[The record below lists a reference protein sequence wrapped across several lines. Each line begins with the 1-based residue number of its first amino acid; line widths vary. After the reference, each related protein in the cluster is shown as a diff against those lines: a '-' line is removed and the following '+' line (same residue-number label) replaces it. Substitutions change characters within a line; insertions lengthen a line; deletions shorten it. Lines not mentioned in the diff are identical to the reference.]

1 MHNKSCA
8 ANRRDKMYLP
18 LISLNTMSYTCHES
32 ASGLFRLALR
42 LNRQGDTLVTALRA
56 YTTGANDVPVPVSTD
71 IVLADTTC
79 GFTNTGSEYMFLFR
93 AEGTIQ
99 YYTLKC
105 DTNSLIANGV
115 SSAKFQ
121 TTAVK
126 SNLLHRA
133 NPLGVSFQVVEADGS
148 YVPTNNVYIGQDI
161 KLRLILNKGAESFG
175 PDNWGYIF
183 HTAISKDFEEDAE
196 LLLQIFTP
204 GLGTEVKVE
213 GQLPTSEFTCYA
225 KVKRD
230 DAVEISIP
238 KAYAD
243 ASSATLTEWVTSG
256 GGIKVTSF
264 HDRIGVK
271 VIHRRPGTTL
281 DAGRVV
287 LPDDAIATL
296 ATGSTYVYSLHNS
309 NAQQAQFGLV
319 AFEDTTAITINYN
332 EYTVSTET
340 IDGAPASGPT
350 DTVSLDEYQFL
361 PKHTAAK
368 RFVLPFPSSYMFEYE
383 FDDPVNDQGY
393 TIENPG
399 ATVTRAE
406 GAPVFVEGDL
416 NGASDAL
423 EIISANPIHVHGIVP
438 TQSTQAG
445 NGRAGFGLPSLEQW
459 SSRQHFY
466 AMEGK
471 KYDLIFVS
479 HKGDMDDIKI
489 KLGSITTSFIGSTLS
504 SQTGFSKTEVTRV
517 MGETDPSRFEYYE
530 HSDFQVTN
538 TDDYRTECG
547 LVEFQERSAEHE
559 CTDTTSDHTFSSRF
573 AGSFSS
579 KPGDLLDN
587 DCDGFTDEEVLNGE
601 DDDGDGDI
609 DEDLA
614 LREIFEF
621 KPVTESIGHFTLNTA
636 LSDVF
641 DDYWVIE
648 TNPFSAF
655 KVADAPSL
663 FFGVKYEV
671 CYDGDL
677 PTTCAQPTIASCASA
692 QRKRRDISGAISEH
706 FASVHV
712 SISGNRTDEYGSS
725 NTKEHSKVITD
736 EHSCEKDTN
745 FWLSIA
751 GLGAISLMELFMI
764 GGMMWYKRHVMRLLH
779 ETLIGYRISDTF
791 LFSIIKYYEQTNFIG
806 SSSILKFNEVIF

>member
-1 MHNKSCA
+1 MATCTVA
-8 ANRRDKMYLP
+8 LVL
-18 LISLNTMSYTCHES
+18 LIAIQHASSIEVSYTCHES

-56 YTTGANDVPVPVSTD
+56 YTTGANDVPVP
-71 IVLADTTC
+71 
-79 GFTNTGSEYMFLFR
+79 
-93 AEGTIQ
+93 
-99 YYTLKC
+99 
-105 DTNSLIANGV
+105 
-115 SSAKFQ
+115 
-121 TTAVK
+121 
-126 SNLLHRA
+126 
-133 NPLGVSFQVVEADGS
+133 
-148 YVPTNNVYIGQDI
+148 
-161 KLRLILNKGAESFG
+161 G

-183 HTAISKDFEEDAE
+183 HTAVSKDFEEDAE

-350 DTVSLDEYQFL
+350 ETVSLDEYQFL

-438 TQSTQAG
+438 S
-445 NGRAGFGLPSLEQW
+445 
-459 SSRQHFY
+459 
-466 AMEGK
+466 
-471 KYDLIFVS
+471 
-479 HKGDMDDIKI
+479 
-489 KLGSITTSFIGSTLS
+489 
-504 SQTGFSKTEVTRV
+504 
-517 MGETDPSRFEYYE
+517 ETDPSRFEYYE

-547 LVEFQERSAEHE
+547 LVEFQAAPNRPFMLIIFEKTDAG
-559 CTDTTSDHTFSSRF
+559 CTDTSSEHTFSSRF

-601 DDDGDGDI
+601 DDDGDGYI

-621 KPVTESIGHFTLNTA
+621 KPATESIGHFTLNTA

-648 TNPFSAF
+648 TNPFNAF
-655 KVADAPSL
+655 KVADAPFL

-677 PTTCAQPTIASCASA
+677 PTTCVQPTIASCASA

-725 NTKEHSKVITD
+725 NTKKHSKVITD

-751 GLGAISLMELFMI
+751 GFGAISLMELFMI
-764 GGMMWYKRHVMRLLH
+764 GGMMWYKRHVIRLLP

-806 SSSILKFNEVIF
+806 SSSILNFNEFIF

>member
-1 MHNKSCA
+1 MATCTVA
-8 ANRRDKMYLP
+8 LVL
-18 LISLNTMSYTCHES
+18 LIAIQHASSIEVSYTCHES

-56 YTTGANDVPVPVSTD
+56 YTTGANDVPVP
-71 IVLADTTC
+71 
-79 GFTNTGSEYMFLFR
+79 
-93 AEGTIQ
+93 
-99 YYTLKC
+99 
-105 DTNSLIANGV
+105 
-115 SSAKFQ
+115 
-121 TTAVK
+121 
-126 SNLLHRA
+126 
-133 NPLGVSFQVVEADGS
+133 
-148 YVPTNNVYIGQDI
+148 
-161 KLRLILNKGAESFG
+161 G

-281 DAGRVV
+281 DA
-287 LPDDAIATL
+287 
-296 ATGSTYVYSLHNS
+296 
-309 NAQQAQFGLV
+309 AQQAQFGLV
-319 AFEDTTAITINYN
+319 AFEDTTTITINYN

-340 IDGAPASGPT
+340 IEGAPASGPT

-438 TQSTQAG
+438 TQSIQAG
-445 NGRAGFGLPSLEQW
+445 NGRAGFVLPSLEQW

-547 LVEFQERSAEHE
+547 LVEFQAAPNRPFMLIIFEKTDAG

-614 LREIFEF
+614 LREIFGV
-621 KPVTESIGHFTLNTA
+621 KSLNR
-636 LSDVF
+636 
-641 DDYWVIE
+641 
-648 TNPFSAF
+648 AF

-677 PTTCAQPTIASCASA
+677 PTTCVQPT
-692 QRKRRDISGAISEH
+692 RKRRDISGAISEH

-725 NTKEHSKVITD
+725 NTKEQSKVITD

-764 GGMMWYKRHVMRLLH
+764 GGMMWYKRHVMRLLP

-791 LFSIIKYYEQTNFIG
+791 IFSIIKYYEQTNFIG
-806 SSSILKFNEVIF
+806 SFSILKFNEFIF

>member
-1 MHNKSCA
+1 MATCTVA
-8 ANRRDKMYLP
+8 LVL
-18 LISLNTMSYTCHES
+18 LIAIQHASSIEVSYTCHES

-56 YTTGANDVPVPVSTD
+56 YTTGANDVPVPDNPACEATSHVNGIFEVSTD

-105 DTNSLIANGV
+105 DTDSLIANGV
-115 SSAKFQ
+115 SSAEFQ

-340 IDGAPASGPT
+340 IEGAPASGPT
-350 DTVSLDEYQFL
+350 DTVSLDEYQVLMMKGGSTIGEIILEGDKPFGVFMESDFTVASPVNAVGLQFL

-445 NGRAGFGLPSLEQW
+445 NGRAGFVLPSLEQW

-547 LVEFQERSAEHE
+547 LVEFQAAPNRPFMLIIFEKTDAGVLHE
-559 CTDTTSDHTFSSRF
+559 AYLPFGVGYPPINLCTDTSSEHTFSSRF

-601 DDDGDGDI
+601 DDDGDGYI

-614 LREIFEF
+614 LREIFERGIKVNELFYDTTNPSNAKNFIIVNGCQEF
-621 KPVTESIGHFTLNTA
+621 KPATESIGHFTLNTA

-648 TNPFSAF
+648 TNPFNAF
-655 KVADAPSL
+655 KVRHHCKPRP
-663 FFGVKYEV
+663 V
-671 CYDGDL
+671 
-677 PTTCAQPTIASCASA
+677 
-692 QRKRRDISGAISEH
+692 RKPRR
-706 FASVHV
+706 
-712 SISGNRTDEYGSS
+712 
-725 NTKEHSKVITD
+725 
-736 EHSCEKDTN
+736 
-745 FWLSIA
+745 
-751 GLGAISLMELFMI
+751 
-764 GGMMWYKRHVMRLLH
+764 
-779 ETLIGYRISDTF
+779 
-791 LFSIIKYYEQTNFIG
+791 
-806 SSSILKFNEVIF
+806 

>member
-1 MHNKSCA
+1 
-8 ANRRDKMYLP
+8 
-18 LISLNTMSYTCHES
+18 
-32 ASGLFRLALR
+32 
-42 LNRQGDTLVTALRA
+42 
-56 YTTGANDVPVPVSTD
+56 
-71 IVLADTTC
+71 
-79 GFTNTGSEYMFLFR
+79 
-93 AEGTIQ
+93 
-99 YYTLKC
+99 
-105 DTNSLIANGV
+105 
-115 SSAKFQ
+115 
-121 TTAVK
+121 
-126 SNLLHRA
+126 
-133 NPLGVSFQVVEADGS
+133 
-148 YVPTNNVYIGQDI
+148 
-161 KLRLILNKGAESFG
+161 
-175 PDNWGYIF
+175 
-183 HTAISKDFEEDAE
+183 
-196 LLLQIFTP
+196 
-204 GLGTEVKVE
+204 
-213 GQLPTSEFTCYA
+213 
-225 KVKRD
+225 
-230 DAVEISIP
+230 
-238 KAYAD
+238 
-243 ASSATLTEWVTSG
+243 
-256 GGIKVTSF
+256 
-264 HDRIGVK
+264 
-271 VIHRRPGTTL
+271 
-281 DAGRVV
+281 
-287 LPDDAIATL
+287 
-296 ATGSTYVYSLHNS
+296 
-309 NAQQAQFGLV
+309 
-319 AFEDTTAITINYN
+319 
-332 EYTVSTET
+332 
-340 IDGAPASGPT
+340 
-350 DTVSLDEYQFL
+350 
-361 PKHTAAK
+361 
-368 RFVLPFPSSYMFEYE
+368 MFEYE

-479 HKGDMDDIKI
+479 HKGDMDDIK
-489 KLGSITTSFIGSTLS
+489 
-504 SQTGFSKTEVTRV
+504 
-517 MGETDPSRFEYYE
+517 
-530 HSDFQVTN
+530 
-538 TDDYRTECG
+538 
-547 LVEFQERSAEHE
+547 

-614 LREIFEF
+614 LREIFERGIKVNELFYDTTNPSNAKNFIIVDGCQEF

-764 GGMMWYKRHVMRLLH
+764 GGMMWYKRHVMRLL
-779 ETLIGYRISDTF
+779 
-791 LFSIIKYYEQTNFIG
+791 Q
-806 SSSILKFNEVIF
+806 

>member
-1 MHNKSCA
+1 MATCTVA
-8 ANRRDKMYLP
+8 LVL
-18 LISLNTMSYTCHES
+18 LIAIQHASSIEVSYTCHES

-56 YTTGANDVPVPVSTD
+56 YTTGANDVPVP
-71 IVLADTTC
+71 
-79 GFTNTGSEYMFLFR
+79 
-93 AEGTIQ
+93 
-99 YYTLKC
+99 
-105 DTNSLIANGV
+105 
-115 SSAKFQ
+115 
-121 TTAVK
+121 
-126 SNLLHRA
+126 
-133 NPLGVSFQVVEADGS
+133 
-148 YVPTNNVYIGQDI
+148 
-161 KLRLILNKGAESFG
+161 G

-281 DAGRVV
+281 DA
-287 LPDDAIATL
+287 
-296 ATGSTYVYSLHNS
+296 
-309 NAQQAQFGLV
+309 AQQAQFGLV

-340 IDGAPASGPT
+340 IEGAPASGPT

-445 NGRAGFGLPSLEQW
+445 NGRAGFVLPSLEQW

-547 LVEFQERSAEHE
+547 LVEFQAAPNRPFMLIIFEK
-559 CTDTTSDHTFSSRF
+559 TDADTSSEHTFSSRF

-601 DDDGDGDI
+601 DDDGDGYI

-621 KPVTESIGHFTLNTA
+621 KPATESIGHFTLNTA

-648 TNPFSAF
+648 TNPFNAF
-655 KVADAPSL
+655 KVADAPFL
-663 FFGVKYEV
+663 FFGVKYE
-671 CYDGDL
+671 
-677 PTTCAQPTIASCASA
+677 IASCASA

-791 LFSIIKYYEQTNFIG
+791 LFSIIKYYEQTNYWI
-806 SSSILKFNEVIF
+806 IFYSKV